1 MPPTKS
7 YVPTHVSPTT
17 VCLTDLLQPPA
28 KKIGGIY
35 LGTLKKCLTSNHGNR
50 GSILQDRQTLFPFIR
65 SSKKKRSSLYPKA
78 TPTYP
83 RSSAPLSE
91 PKQQA
96 QLSKRLEEGS
106 NESLIAGKRVS
117 AKHSASLQPIP
128 HSPDLRLTL
137 SSSPPLLL
145 SSSCTRHPPPPP
157 PRSRVPKCTKGVVEA
172 VSVIKKINNTLI
184 IMRSSLGPETA
195 CKREGRK
202 KVSNR
207 FWLVSVR
214 EMRQSSWGWSL
225 SLSLEGRNPGIANGV
240 ESKCCHQ
247 KRETCSVSSR

>member
-1 MPPTKS
+1 MPGKE
-7 YVPTHVSPTT
+7 
-17 VCLTDLLQPPA
+17 CLRNTRL
-28 KKIGGIY
+28 
-35 LGTLKKCLTSNHGNR
+35 
-50 GSILQDRQTLFPFIR
+50 PFN
-65 SSKKKRSSLYPKA
+65 
-78 TPTYP
+78 
-83 RSSAPLSE
+83 
-91 PKQQA
+91 QF
-96 QLSKRLEEGS
+96 
-106 NESLIAGKRVS
+106 
-117 AKHSASLQPIP
+117 
-128 HSPDLRLTL
+128 LTL
-137 SSSPPLLL
+137 PISDSLSPRPLHSSSPPPALVILLL
-145 SSSCTRHPPPPP
+145 HHQDPGYPN
-157 PRSRVPKCTKGVVEA
+157 VPNGVVEA

-247 KRETCSVSSR
+247 KRETCSVSSK

>member
-1 MPPTKS
+1 M
-7 YVPTHVSPTT
+7 
-17 VCLTDLLQPPA
+17 
-28 KKIGGIY
+28 
-35 LGTLKKCLTSNHGNR
+35 
-50 GSILQDRQTLFPFIR
+50 
-65 SSKKKRSSLYPKA
+65 
-78 TPTYP
+78 
-83 RSSAPLSE
+83 
-91 PKQQA
+91 
-96 QLSKRLEEGS
+96 
-106 NESLIAGKRVS
+106 S

-247 KRETCSVSSR
+247 KRETCSVSSK